1 MRVQGDD
8 RALPIFQVLAEVFDL
23 VGITVGRAAFHC
35 GGQVQNDLVLRRCVE
50 QLHNPFANGNGI
62 VHLRAGEALRR
73 ILIADVNLGMLF
85 EHLVR
90 ELLDELC
97 TIGRDLDDAVHI
109 LLEHDLAL

>member
-1 MRVQGDD
+1 M
-8 RALPIFQVLAEVFDL
+8 
-23 VGITVGRAAFHC
+23 T
-35 GGQVQNDLVLRRCVE
+35 LVLRRCVE

-73 ILIADVNLGMLF
+73 ILIADINLGMLF